1 MRAVLLVC
9 VMVVTFAT
17 GASAFKFGGFSIGG
31 GDDKKTTGAPAAAAG
46 GKADDLFTEARRAYG
61 SANYSKVIELTTSAI
76 KESPKFAAAYAL
88 RGKASKD
95 MGDVDTAVKDLNRAI
110 ELDASL
116 GEAYYIRGQANEIN
130 GEMKKAKDDYA
141 NACAKGYKDAC
152 K

>member
-1 MRAVLLVC
+1 MRAVLLVF
-9 VMVVTFAT
+9 VMVLTFAS
-17 GASAFKFGGFSIGG
+17 GASAFKLGGFSLG
-31 GDDKKTTGAPAAAAG
+31 GDDKKGAAPAAAPG

-61 SANYSKVIELTTSAI
+61 SANYSKVIELTTAAI
-76 KESPKFAAAYAL
+76 KESPKFAAAYSL

-95 MGDVDTAVKDLNRAI
+95 MGDVDSAVKDLNRAI

-130 GEMKKAKDDYA
+130 GEMKKAHEDYS